1 MAPNE
6 AHGKTR
12 SKAGEKPTGPVQ
24 ADRSST
30 VLKGALDLCVLAV
43 LAEGPIY
50 GYGLIERFAER
61 GLHLVAEGSVYPLLT
76 RLEKR
81 NLVVSASVPSADGPP
96 RKYYHL
102 TPDGRDALAVG
113 TSQWREAVGQVGQVL
128 GIDD

>member
-1 MAPNE
+1 MAE
-6 AHGKTR
+6 SKTGR
-12 SKAGEKPTGPVQ
+12 NQRTKGSEQ
-24 ADRSST
+24 AQPDRSST

-43 LAEGPIY
+43 LAEGPTY

-113 TSQWREAVGQVGQVL
+113 TNQWSEAVSQVGQVL